1 MATRAGTVA
10 RNILV
15 DAALPMATETYT
27 VISHGSIINNT
38 MKALHAAGF
47 QVVDEVY
54 KCNSEAQVAQGLF
67 KIQHGDDPD
76 MGMMFA
82 FANSY
87 DKSMRF
93 KCAIGGFIHANEM
106 SVISGNI
113 MSYGRKHT
121 GTADDEVADTIQ
133 EQIDNAEAYFTQLV
147 ADKEAM
153 KNITLTERQFAELLG
168 VLYMEYGIL
177 TGEQMGII
185 KREFKKPSFNYTTA
199 PDSLWTLYNH
209 ILVALDKS
217 HPRTWMDQQ
226 KVVHFHLLTEYN
238 LSEFDE
244 EQTTDDVETPETE
257 KVTDHA
263 EPQSNPNQLD
273 MAKQAEAVEET
284 GAENISHVEPAQ
296 MEVVTEKSKAVVL
309 PGYIAAVTPE
319 DIQEEAV
326 TPEPTVDLSDM
337 VGEYSTEEVDFV
349 VEEMKDRI
357 NEAEGKVDEE
367 QVLGADDL
375 MLIPQQD
382 VFGLYPDVEIG
393 AIIELEG
400 YPIEVIDV
408 EGDSFV
414 LKSVP
419 VVEESPE
426 EKFAEA
432 MVSPLKSTDPLPLS
446 HLPDSITETKMMP
459 VDEVLETYPDQAP
472 AVAEAV
478 LEKTET
484 PIEKEEI
491 HKKNPENI
499 APEGK

>member
-54 KCNSEAQVAQGLF
+54 KCNSGAQVAQGLF

-121 GTADDEVADTIQ
+121 GTADDEVAETIQ

-273 MAKQAEAVEET
+273 LAKQAEAVEET
-284 GAENISHVEPAQ
+284 GAENISHVEPA
-296 MEVVTEKSKAVVL
+296 
-309 PGYIAAVTPE
+309 
-319 DIQEEAV
+319 
-326 TPEPTVDLSDM
+326 
-337 VGEYSTEEVDFV
+337 
-349 VEEMKDRI
+349 
-357 NEAEGKVDEE
+357 
-367 QVLGADDL
+367 
-375 MLIPQQD
+375 
-382 VFGLYPDVEIG
+382 
-393 AIIELEG
+393 
-400 YPIEVIDV
+400 
-408 EGDSFV
+408 
-414 LKSVP
+414 
-419 VVEESPE
+419 
-426 EKFAEA
+426 
-432 MVSPLKSTDPLPLS
+432 
-446 HLPDSITETKMMP
+446 
-459 VDEVLETYPDQAP
+459 
-472 AVAEAV
+472 
-478 LEKTET
+478 
-484 PIEKEEI
+484 
-491 HKKNPENI
+491 
-499 APEGK
+499 